1 MLFVFIVS
9 PRDIWKDVHGLI
21 FDQLLKIVGSYVTRI
36 RKLANRAT
44 KQRQAEDQAA
54 DSGQVILFEY
64 EMKQQQTQDQA
75 ARALFT
81 EII

>member
-1 MLFVFIVS
+1 M
-9 PRDIWKDVHGLI
+9 
-21 FDQLLKIVGSYVTRI
+21 
-36 RKLANRAT
+36 ANRAT